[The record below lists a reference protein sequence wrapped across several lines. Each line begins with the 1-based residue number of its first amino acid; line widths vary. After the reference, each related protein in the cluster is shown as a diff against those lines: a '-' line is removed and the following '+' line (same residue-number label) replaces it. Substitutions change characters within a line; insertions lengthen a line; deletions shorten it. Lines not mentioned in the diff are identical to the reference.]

1 MTSRTP
7 TYHLLRRIGVDVQSA
22 NIEIHSTWRNAD
34 DRTLIDTATHL
45 QGHVS
50 EEEEEKEEE
59 EEDDDDDD
67 DDDDEVDT
75 ATRSNTD
82 TGESGVYNADIPPS
96 HAVGHR
102 PAAHPTNS
110 FLESLG

>member
-34 DRTLIDTATHL
+34 DRILIDTATHL

-59 EEDDDDDD
+59 EEDN
-67 DDDDEVDT
+67 DDDEVDT

-82 TGESGVYNADIPPS
+82 TGESGEYNADIPPS

-110 FLESLG
+110 FPESLG